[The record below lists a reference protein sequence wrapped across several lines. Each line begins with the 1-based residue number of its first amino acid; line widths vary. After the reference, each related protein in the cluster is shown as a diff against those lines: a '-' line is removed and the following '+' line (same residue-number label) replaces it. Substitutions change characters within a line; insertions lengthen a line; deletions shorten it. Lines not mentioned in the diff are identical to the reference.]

1 MSKLILRYDRNS
13 EKSRV
18 PLLTDIQLR
27 NLLEE
32 LGMDEIGSSVPESRS
47 SKRSLKIILYI
58 GISISTMTMV
68 MSSYIIKVKN

>member
-1 MSKLILRYDRNS
+1 MSELILRNDRNS

-32 LGMDEIGSSVPESRS
+32 LGMEEIGYSVPESRS
-47 SKRSLKIILYI
+47 SK
-58 GISISTMTMV
+58 
-68 MSSYIIKVKN
+68 